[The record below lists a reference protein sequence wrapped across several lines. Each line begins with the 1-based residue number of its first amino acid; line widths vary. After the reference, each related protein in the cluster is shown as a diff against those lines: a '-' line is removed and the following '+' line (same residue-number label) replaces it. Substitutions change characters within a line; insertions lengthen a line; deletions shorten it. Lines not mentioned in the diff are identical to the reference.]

1 MKIAEDQPSGLT
13 ALDRPNSYIGRSVPR
28 PNLARLTQGRGQYVT
43 DVVLPRMVHVA
54 FVRSP
59 HAHARIKRI
68 EAEQARKAP
77 GLVAVVTGPELAK
90 VITPWVG
97 VLTHLKGI
105 KSAPQHA
112 IAVERACWQGEA
124 VCAVVA
130 KSRAEAEDACALV
143 EVEYEVLP
151 AVTDAET
158 ALDAQTPV
166 IHPELG
172 DNLTF
177 ERALNAGDPDKAFA
191 EADAVVETT
200 FLFGRHTGVTNEP
213 RAIVADWNAGE
224 ERLTVYQGT
233 QAPHMTL
240 NLFAKHLGIEEHQVR
255 VVTKDVGGSFGI
267 KVHIYAD
274 EMAVVALS
282 KLLKRPVKFIADRL
296 ESFVTDIHARD
307 HRVNAK
313 IGVKRDGTITAFA
326 IDDLTGI
333 GPYSVYPRTS
343 GIEANQIVNL
353 VGGPY
358 TCPNYRARARVVF
371 QNKNVMCQY
380 RAVGHP
386 IATAV
391 TEGLVELAAAKIGMD
406 VTEIRRRNLLPDDK
420 YPATSAAGLK
430 FERLSHHGC
439 LDKILRM
446 MDYEN
451 LRAEQTRLRGQGIH
465 RGIGFASFVEVTN
478 PSAAFYGVGGAR
490 ISSQDGA
497 TVRLDATGAVFC
509 HSGVTEQGQGAEAVL
524 AQCVATSFGVP
535 IERVRVITGDTDN
548 TPYGGG
554 TWASRA
560 AGIGGEAAW
569 QAGKALRGNVLAAA
583 ASILQA
589 DPQAL
594 DIRNGVVVDADTG
607 RERMP
612 LEEVARI
619 VYFRPDTLPPGFQA
633 EFMATRHYVPRAYP
647 FAFTN
652 GVQASYLEVDIRTG
666 EVRLLKHWCVE
677 DCGTVINP
685 QLVDEQIR
693 GGIVQGIGAALFEHC
708 LYDAEGQMLNANMM
722 DYLVPMAAEMPDI
735 EVGHVVTPTA
745 DSELGAKGA
754 GEAGTAGAP
763 GCVMN
768 AINDALRPL
777 GAAPITQ
784 MPITPERVLAALRAS
799 TSSPHGGEWSG
810 WRGLP
815 SYRSLLPNPL
825 TRIAS
830 HIRPL
835 PHGER

>member
-1 MKIAEDQPSGLT
+1 MKIAEDQPSNLT

-28 PNLARLTQGRGQYVT
+28 PNLARLMQGRGQYVT

-59 HAHARIKRI
+59 HAHARIANI
-68 EAEQARKAP
+68 ETAAARRAH
-77 GLVAVVTGPELAK
+77 GVVAVVTGAELSH

-130 KSRAEAEDACALV
+130 HSRAEAEDACALV
-143 EVEYEVLP
+143 SVDYEVL
-151 AVTDAET
+151 AGVTDPET
-158 ALDAQTPV
+158 ALDAETPV
-166 IHPELG
+166 IHPQLG

-177 ERALNAGDPDKAFA
+177 ERVLNVGDAEKGFA
-191 EADAVVETT
+191 TADTIVETT

-213 RAIVADWNAGE
+213 RAIVADWNPGE
-224 ERLTVYQGT
+224 ARLTVYQGT
-233 QAPHMTL
+233 QAPHMTQ
-240 NLFAKHLGIEEHQVR
+240 NLFAKHLGLEEHQVR
-255 VVTKDVGGSFGI
+255 VLTKDVGGSFGI

-274 EMAVVALS
+274 EMATVALA
-282 KLLKRPVKFIADRL
+282 KLLKRPVKFVADRL

-307 HRVNAK
+307 HRIKAK
-313 IGVKRDGTITAFA
+313 IGVTRDGAITAFE

-343 GIEANQIVNL
+343 GIEANQVVNL

-391 TEGLVELAAAKIGMD
+391 TEGLVELAAARIGMD
-406 VTEIRRRNLLPDDK
+406 AAEIRRRNLFPDDE

-430 FERLSHHGC
+430 FEGLSHHAS
-439 LDKILRM
+439 LEKILRM
-446 MDYEN
+446 MDYAA
-451 LRAEQTRLRGQGIH
+451 LRSEQAKSREQGAH
-465 RGIGFASFVEVTN
+465 RGIGLASFIEVTN

-497 TVRLDATGAVFC
+497 TLRLDATGAVFC
-509 HSGVTEQGQGAEAVL
+509 HSGVTEQGQGAESVL
-524 AQCVATSFGVP
+524 AQCVASSFGVP
-535 IERVRVITGDTDN
+535 IERVRVVTGDTDN
-548 TPYGGG
+548 VPYGGG

-589 DPQAL
+589 DPRAL
-594 DIRNGVVVDADTG
+594 DIRGGIVVDADSG
-607 RERMP
+607 RERMG
-612 LEEVARI
+612 LDEVARI

-633 EFMATRHYVPRAYP
+633 EFLVTRHYVPRGWP

-652 GVQASYLEVDIRTG
+652 GIQASYLEVDIRTG
-666 EVRLLKHWCVE
+666 AVRLLKHWCVE

-708 LYDAEGQMLNANMM
+708 LYDQDGQMLNGNMM
-722 DYLVPMAAEMPDI
+722 DYLVPMAGEMPDI
-735 EVGHVVTPTA
+735 EIDHVVTPTA

-763 GCVMN
+763 ACVMN
-768 AINDALRPL
+768 AVNDALRPL

-784 MPITPERVLAALRAS
+784 MPITPERVLAALR
-799 TSSPHGGEWSG
+799 G
-810 WRGLP
+810 
-815 SYRSLLPNPL
+815 
-825 TRIAS
+825 
-830 HIRPL
+830 
-835 PHGER
+835 

>member
-1 MKIAEDQPSGLT
+1 MKITDDVPPGLS

-28 PNLARLTQGRGQYVT
+28 PNLARLTQGRAQFVSDVT
-43 DVVLPRMVHVA
+43 LPRMAHAA

-59 HAHARIKRI
+59 YAHARITAI
-68 EAEQARKAP
+68 DTAAANKAP
-77 GLVAVVTGPELAK
+77 GVIAVVTGAELAK

-130 KSRAEAEDACALV
+130 RTRAEAEDGCELV
-143 EVEYEVLP
+143 DVTYEELP

-158 ALDAQTPV
+158 ALDPATPV

-177 ERALNAGDPDKAFA
+177 ERKHEAGDPDQGFA
-191 EADAVVETT
+191 DADAVVETT
-200 FLFGRHTGVTNEP
+200 FVFGRHTGVTNEP
-213 RAIVADWNAGE
+213 RAIVADWNPGE
-224 ERLTVYQGT
+224 QRLTVYHGT
-233 QAPHMTL
+233 QAPHMMQ
-240 NLFAKHLGIEEHQVR
+240 NLFAKHLGLEEQQVR

-267 KVHIYAD
+267 KVHAYAD
-274 EMAVVALS
+274 EMATVALS
-282 KLLKRPVKFIADRL
+282 KLLKRPVKFVADRI

-307 HRVNAK
+307 HRVKAK
-313 IGVKRDGTITAFA
+313 IGVKNDGAITAFE
-326 IDDLTGI
+326 IDDLTGV

-358 TCPNYRARARVVF
+358 TCPNYRAHARVVF

-391 TEGLVELAAAKIGMD
+391 TEGLVELAAARIGMD
-406 VTEIRRRNLLPDDK
+406 PLEIRRRNLMPDDG
-420 YPATSAAGLK
+420 YPCAAASGIK
-430 FERLSHHGC
+430 FEQLSHHEALAH
-439 LDKILRM
+439 LDAM
-446 MDYEN
+446 MNYAG
-451 LRAEQTRLRGQGIH
+451 LRAEQERLRAQGVH
-465 RGIGFASFVEVTN
+465 RGIGFAAFIEVTN
-478 PSAAFYGVGGAR
+478 PSAAFYGVGGAK
-490 ISSQDGA
+490 ISAQDGV
-497 TVRLDATGAVFC
+497 TMKLDAQGALIC
-509 HSGVTEQGQGAEAVL
+509 QTGVTEQGQGAEAVI
-524 AQCVATSFGVP
+524 AQVAASAFGVP

-569 QAGKALRGNVLAAA
+569 QAGKALRANVLACA

-589 DPQAL
+589 KPESL
-594 DIRNGVVVDADTG
+594 DIRNGAVVDATSG
-607 RERMP
+607 SERLP
-612 LEEVARI
+612 LHELARI
-619 VYFRPDTLPPGFQA
+619 AYFRPDTLPPDFQA
-633 EFMATRHYVPRAYP
+633 ELMATRHYVPHAWP

-652 GVQASYLEVDIRTG
+652 GIQASYLEVDIHTG
-666 EVRLLKHWCVE
+666 FVTLLKHWCVE
-677 DCGTVINP
+677 DCGTIINP

-693 GGIVQGIGAALFEHC
+693 GGIVQGIGGALFEHC
-708 LYDAEGQMLNANMM
+708 LYDERGQMLNGNMA

-735 EVGHVVTPTA
+735 EVGHVVSPTA

-763 GCVMN
+763 GAVMN
-768 AINDALRPL
+768 AVNDALRPL
-777 GAAPITQ
+777 GAQPITE
-784 MPITPERVLAALRAS
+784 MPLTPGVILRAL
-799 TSSPHGGEWSG
+799 G
-810 WRGLP
+810 RV
-815 SYRSLLPNPL
+815 
-825 TRIAS
+825 
-830 HIRPL
+830 
-835 PHGER
+835 

>member
-1 MKIAEDQPSGLT
+1 MKIAADQSSSLS

-28 PNLARLTQGRGQYVT
+28 PNLARLTQGRGHYVS
-43 DVVLPRMVHVA
+43 DVVLPRMAHVA

-59 HAHARIKRI
+59 HAHARIKSI
-68 EAEQARKAP
+68 DTAGAKKAA
-77 GLVAVVTGPELAK
+77 GVVAVVTGAELAK

-97 VLTHLKGI
+97 VLSHLKGI

-112 IAVERACWQGEA
+112 IAVDRACWQGEA

-130 KSRAEAEDACALV
+130 RSRAEAEDGCALV
-143 EVEYEVLP
+143 EIEYEPLP
-151 AVTDAET
+151 AVTDPET
-158 ALDAQTPV
+158 ALDPATPV

-177 ERALNAGDPDKAFA
+177 ERALAAGDPDKAFA
-191 EADAVVETT
+191 ESDAVVEAT
-200 FLFGRHTGVTNEP
+200 FVFGRHTGVTNEA
-213 RAIVADWNAGE
+213 RAVVADWNPGE

-233 QAPHMTL
+233 QAPHMTQDI
-240 NLFAKHLGIEEHQVR
+240 FAKHLKIEPHQVR
-255 VVTKDVGGSFGI
+255 VLTKDVGGSFGI

-274 EMAVVALS
+274 EMATVALS
-282 KLLKRPVKFIADRL
+282 KLLRRPVKFVADRL

-307 HRVNAK
+307 HRVKAK
-313 IGVKRDGTITAFA
+313 IGVNNDGTITAFE

-343 GIEANQIVNL
+343 GIEANQVVNL

-358 TCPNYRARARVVF
+358 AHQNYRARTRVVF

-391 TEGLVELAAAKIGMD
+391 TEGLVDLAAAKIGMD
-406 VTEIRRRNLLPDDK
+406 PVELRRRNLIADDA
-420 YPATSAAGLK
+420 YPTAGASGIK
-430 FERLSHHGC
+430 FEKLSHHAS
-439 LDKILRM
+439 LDKLLAM
-446 MDYEN
+446 MNYN
-451 LRAEQTRLRGQGIH
+451 KLRAEQTELRTHGIY
-465 RGIGFASFVEVTN
+465 RGIGLASFIEVTN

-497 TVRLDATGAVFC
+497 TLRLDASGAVFV
-509 HSGVTEQGQGAEAVL
+509 HSGATEQGQGTEAVL

-569 QAGKALRGNVLAAA
+569 QAGKALRANVLAAA
-583 ASILQA
+583 GSMLQA
-589 DPQAL
+589 DPKTL
-594 DIRNGVVVDADTG
+594 DIRAGIVVDADTG

-612 LEEVARI
+612 LDEVARI

-633 EFMATRHYVPRAYP
+633 EFVVTRHYVPRGWP

-652 GVQASYLEVDIRTG
+652 GVQASYLEVDVTTG
-666 EVRLLKHWCVE
+666 EVKLLRHWCVE
-677 DCGTVINP
+677 DCGTVMNP

-693 GGIVQGIGAALFEHC
+693 GGIVQGIGGALYEHC
-708 LYDAEGQMLNANMM
+708 IYDEAGQLINGNLM
-722 DYLVPMAAEMPDI
+722 DYLVPMAGEMPDI
-735 EVGHVVTPTA
+735 DVGHVVTPTA

-763 GCVMN
+763 ACVMN

-777 GAAPITQ
+777 GAAPLVE
-784 MPITPERVLAALRAS
+784 MPFTPERVLRAL
-799 TSSPHGGEWSG
+799 GK
-810 WRGLP
+810 
-815 SYRSLLPNPL
+815 
-825 TRIAS
+825 I
-830 HIRPL
+830 
-835 PHGER
+835 